1 MPNPRKQR
9 ARGKAG
15 APLSKLAGV
24 GSGVKKVL
32 ICSNRN
38 ITRLRSEIRAA
49 GLLLNATRTETQ
61 LDTLLRTLQYLGDRG
76 LNTPEAVG
84 IGFARIATRVFDL
97 EQQGWRIDTEREDV
111 VTADGLAH
119 RGIAR
124 YILRGRRA
132 DIADPQGSLDLGAA
146 G

>member
-15 APLSKLAGV
+15 APLSKLAGI
-24 GSGVKKVL
+24 GSGIKKVI

-61 LDTLLRTLQYLGDRG
+61 LATLLRTLQYLGERG
-76 LNTPEAVG
+76 LNTPEGVG
-84 IGFARIATRVFDL
+84 LGFARIATRCFDL
-97 EQQGWRIDTEREDV
+97 EQQGWNIDTERECAI
-111 VTADGLAH
+111 TADGLAH
-119 RGIAR
+119 HGIAR
-124 YILRGRRA
+124 YRLRGRRA
-132 DIADPQGSLDLGAA
+132 DRADPQGSLDLGAPS
-146 G
+146 